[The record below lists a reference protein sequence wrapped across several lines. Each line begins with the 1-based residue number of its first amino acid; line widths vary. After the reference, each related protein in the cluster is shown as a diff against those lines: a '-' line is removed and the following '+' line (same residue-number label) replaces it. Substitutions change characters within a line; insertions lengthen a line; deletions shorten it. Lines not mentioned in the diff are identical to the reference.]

1 MSSHSNAP
9 NSDLNGMLTGLISGL
24 VSTVLTGVVNH
35 YIVQPV
41 VQKGVDKIVPPAE
54 WLELDPTTEAI
65 DKVINKVIDAEE
77 NADDT
82 E

>member
-1 MSSHSNAP
+1 MSSHSNTP

-35 YIVQPV
+35 YVVQPV
-41 VQKGVDKIVPPAE
+41 VQKGVDKIVPPE
-54 WLELDPTTEAI
+54 RLELTDTAE
-65 DKVINKVIDAEE
+65 VIDEVTDVEE

-82 E
+82 K